1 MADQFSSENKEINVA
16 EIMKDIRRKISEKK
30 GTVYTDEE
38 IRDLAE
44 MKLKAMIGAGDV
56 ESGLISLLHQNAG
69 EWNIS
74 QEALYASH
82 PGFYGRLIRK
92 ARQVLHPVLKLFAN
106 PDHIVHKQAKLNL
119 NLTHIVHNLVLELTR
134 LNLEHNE
141 LRQRFDSLSR
151 KIEWMDKRQKT
162 LEKLVHPGKAP
173 PPHPSEQ

>member
-1 MADQFSSENKEINVA
+1 MEHNFSSGNKEINVA
-16 EIMKDIRRKISEKK
+16 EIMKEIRRRISEKK
-30 GTVYTDEE
+30 GSVYTEEE

-44 MKLKAMIGAGDV
+44 MKLKSMIGSTDV
-56 ESGLISLLHQNAG
+56 ESGLIGVLHQNAD

-92 ARQVLHPVLKLFAN
+92 CRALTHPVLKLFAN
-106 PDHIVHKQAKLNL
+106 PDHVIYKQARLNQ

-134 LNLEHNE
+134 LHLEHNE

-151 KIEWMDKRQKT
+151 KIEWMEKRQQT
-162 LEKLVHPGKAP
+162 LEKLVNPGKVA
-173 PPHPSEQ
+173 SLRDQEN

>member
-1 MADQFSSENKEINVA
+1 MENHFSSGDKEINVA
-16 EIMKDIRRKISEKK
+16 EIMKEIRRRISEKK
-30 GTVYTDEE
+30 GSVYTEEE

-44 MKLKAMIGAGDV
+44 MKLKAMIGSTDV
-56 ESGLISLLHQNAG
+56 ESGLIGILHQNAE

-74 QEALYASH
+74 QEALYSSH

-92 ARQVLHPVLKLFAN
+92 CRALTHPILKLFAN
-106 PDHIVHKQAKLNL
+106 PDHVIYKQARLNL

-151 KIEWMDKRQKT
+151 KIEWMEKRQQT
-162 LEKLVHPGKAP
+162 VEKIIHPGKAENLRDP
-173 PPHPSEQ
+173 EK